1 MDEIIEPDLIDE
13 VVADVAALYPDLEVA
28 GLPIVGRILRL
39 ADLLEGRRE
48 RQLAEFGLTVADF
61 DVLATLRRRAP
72 DASLKVRELLHS
84 MMLSSGGMTKRL
96 DRLEKLGLIERR
108 PDPDD
113 RRGVLVGL
121 TAGGVAAV
129 DDAIPA
135 VTRAETELVRSVI
148 RADRDRSRLEA
159 DLRRLLRA
167 SPGA

>member
-1 MDEIIEPDLIDE
+1 MDETSGPDLIE
-13 VVADVAALYPDLEVA
+13 QVVADVAALYPDLEVI

-39 ADLLEGRRE
+39 ANLLEGRRE

-72 DASLKVRELLHS
+72 EGSLNVRDLQYS

-96 DRLEKLGLIERR
+96 DRLEKAELIERR
-108 PDPDD
+108 PDPED
-113 RRGVLVGL
+113 RRGVLIGL
-121 TAGGVAAV
+121 TADGVAAI

-148 RADRDRSRLEA
+148 SADRDRSRLEA
-159 DLRRLLRA
+159 ELRRLLRGF
-167 SPGA
+167 PGA